1 MQKIF
6 LQYFKKKLD
15 ILILFSVIL
24 FTVLITSNFNIKKK
38 KSDENL
44 LELYNN
50 VFFKK
55 TLDHVFSGLEKKL
68 KRINHKVVP
77 GENFNNILNNYSI
90 QQTDIDKVKSI
101 LSKNINL
108 NNLNP
113 NLIIEMVVDQSLKEL
128 IELNYPLS
136 KTKRINITKIN
147 NNFSENIISSKLNK
161 ELLYRENIILNSLYA
176 AAIKENIPVNT
187 IIEFAGIYG
196 FLVDCQRDIKM
207 LDEVLYEETKKT
219 H

>member
-15 ILILFSVIL
+15 ILIIFSVIL

-38 KSDENL
+38 KIDENL

-90 QQTDIDKVKSI
+90 QQKDIDKVKSI

-147 NNFSENIISSKLNK
+147 NDFSENIISSKLNK

-176 AAIKENIPVNT
+176 AAVKENIPVNT

-196 FLVDCQRDIKM
+196 FQVD
-207 LDEVLYEETKKT
+207 
-219 H
+219 